1 MGTTDTVSGD
11 GHDAGTSGPRTPDGG
26 SRPPVSTIVVIAAVL
41 IPLVLLAV
49 VLVLVRDVSDEAAEA
64 AASEPV
70 TAVTIPAPGAGSEE
84 CLSLVESLPD
94 ALGEATR
101 VALVEPAPPG
111 AAAYRM
117 PDAETVVVRCGLPA
131 PPTFTVGVSLQEVNG
146 VQWFNEPDPDPAVT
160 SSTWVAVDRPQYV
173 AVTLPA
179 TGGTGPI
186 QDLSDAL
193 AAGLDAVE
201 PRPAPIG

>member
-1 MGTTDTVSGD
+1 MSGTDISDRDEAGTRGSGD
-11 GHDAGTSGPRTPDGG
+11 GGG
-26 SRPPVSTIVVIAAVL
+26 RPVPIPVVIAAVA
-41 IPLVLLAV
+41 IPLILLAV
-49 VLVLVRDVSDEAAEA
+49 VLVMVRDVTDEASEA

-70 TAVTIPAPGAGSEE
+70 TAVAVPAPGAGSEE
-84 CLSLVESLPD
+84 CTALLEVLPES
-94 ALGEATR
+94 LGEAAR
-101 VALVEPAPPG
+101 VAFQEPAPPG

-117 PDAETVVVRCGLPA
+117 PDAEPVVVRCGLPA
-131 PPTFTVGVSLQEVNG
+131 PPTFTVGTSMQEVNG

-173 AVTLPA
+173 AVTLPD
-179 TGGTGPI
+179 GSGTGPI

-193 AAGLDAVE
+193 TEHLDAVE